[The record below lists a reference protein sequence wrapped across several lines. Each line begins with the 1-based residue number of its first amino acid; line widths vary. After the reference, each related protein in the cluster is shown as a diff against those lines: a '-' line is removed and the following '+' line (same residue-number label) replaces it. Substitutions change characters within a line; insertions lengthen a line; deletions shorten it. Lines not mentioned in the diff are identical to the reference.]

1 MNQQTQTAQLLASL
15 ARQEQ
20 LLQQLISSLNK
31 PKLGLHNDA
40 GICKIYCN
48 RQHNSLWYT
57 LNEGNPTPITA
68 NALTGYIKEL
78 RFEKV
83 ERRGKEVHKLL
94 TTIEGDKL
102 YVLESGHDS
111 HFSKGLLSA
120 IAALTPDQI
129 NKPITICPAA
139 GDDDKVLFGRVY
151 VGSQHVKAPYGDD
164 TNFREISKLA
174 ISKVKQANA

>member
-1 MNQQTQTAQLLASL
+1 MTQQETAQLIASL
-15 ARQEQ
+15 TRQEQ
-20 LLQQLISSLNK
+20 LLQQLISALNK
-31 PKLGLHNDA
+31 PRLGLHNDA

-48 RQHNSLWYT
+48 RQHGSLWYK
-57 LNEGNPTPITA
+57 LDNGNPTPITA
-68 NALTGYIKEL
+68 NALTGYLRQL

-120 IAALTPDQI
+120 IAILTPDQLHQ
-129 NKPITICPAA
+129 PITISPQA
-139 GDDDKVLFGRVY
+139 GDDENVLFARIYLGIEY
-151 VGSQHVKAPYGDD
+151 IKAPYGDS
-164 TNFREISKLA
+164 TNFRELSKLA
-174 ISKVKQANA
+174 INNVKVANA